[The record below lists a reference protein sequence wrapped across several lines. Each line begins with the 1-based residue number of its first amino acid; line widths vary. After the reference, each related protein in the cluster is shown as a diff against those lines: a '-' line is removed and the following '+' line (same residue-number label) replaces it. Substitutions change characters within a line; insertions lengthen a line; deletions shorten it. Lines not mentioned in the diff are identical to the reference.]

1 VSRSASTQPPPATGT
16 PGKPVALPPFFEP
29 PADLSRD
36 GFFLVG
42 TVVGRIR
49 REFHG
54 TDGKPTRYAITL
66 ALQTEDGLQRPE
78 RWCDSPSPSDVPE
91 RGQRIVLPVSVT
103 FYQGKGGTGCRLTW
117 GAASREEE
125 F

>member
-1 VSRSASTQPPPATGT
+1 MGHPLGADPAAPRRAHTARRRH
-16 PGKPVALPPFFEP
+16 PQLDAARQCL
-29 PADLSRD
+29 R
-36 GFFLVG
+36 
-42 TVVGRIR
+42 GRQA
-49 REFHG
+49 G
-54 TDGKPTRYAITL
+54 TL

-117 GAASREEE
+117 GAASRGEE